1 MAQKISKSAKSGVKA
16 AKIVPTALLGFAG
29 FAGLADAPA
38 LADPLIG
45 NSRGTFGMPGLIDMP
60 TAESRPDGEIG
71 TTIYRMDGTIR
82 TTFTFQI
89 IPRISAAFRYSRVPG
104 ILPLEG
110 KPGEFEALYDRSFDI
125 HYQFLDE
132 TDWLPSM
139 AVGLRDFIG
148 TGTYSSEYVVATKTL
163 TPALRLTAGLGWGR
177 LATNGGMGGWG
188 DRPQYDYASTGGR
201 FNSGQWF
208 KGDIAPFAGVA
219 YALNDKITLK
229 AEYSSDSYFKEVR
242 TGFFEHKTPF
252 NFGVDYK
259 IGNAAHLAGY
269 MIHGA
274 QIGAQLSFDLD
285 PRKPP
290 FPSGIETAPLPVR
303 PRPSV
308 AADPDGWSGAWTADP
323 TAQPVIQQVVAD
335 SLAKDGQVLQSMALT
350 RDRVEVRVRNETYG
364 ATPQAIGHIARLLTR
379 AMPSSVETFVIT
391 MTPRGIPA
399 SSVTMK
405 RSDVE
410 ALENRN
416 SIEMLNRVQIAGT
429 PPDPQEPLV
438 RSEGVFPRFKW
449 AATPYAEASLFDPD
463 DPFRIDTGLALH
475 GSYEFAPGFSLSGSI
490 HQRIAGNL
498 DESTRI
504 SDSTVYHVRSD
515 LAQYQK
521 RGDLAI
527 QRLTTDWYAHPS
539 ENVYTHVQAG
549 LLERMYGGVA
559 GEILWKPVDSRLAL
573 GVEVAAVQQR
583 DFNQHFDFKDYNT
596 VTGHASAYYD
606 IGRGFTTQIDVG
618 RYLGEDIGATLTIDR
633 EFQNGWKVGAFATKT
648 DMSIEEFGEGS
659 FDKGIRVTI
668 PVAWTTGKPSVNT
681 VKTVIRPLTRD
692 GGARLELDGRLYETV
707 RGAQVGDLYDSWGR
721 FWR

>member
-1 MAQKISKSAKSGVKA
+1 MAQKRSKSVKFGGKPAKA
-16 AKIVPTALLGFAG
+16 IPTALFGIVGFIGMSA
-29 FAGLADAPA
+29 APT

-45 NSRGTFGMPGLIDMP
+45 DTRGTYGMTGLIDMP

-71 TTIYRMDGTIR
+71 TTIYRMDGTLR

-89 IPRISAAFRYSRVPG
+89 TPRVSAAFRYSRVPG
-104 ILPLEG
+104 LMPIKES
-110 KPGEFEALYDRSFDI
+110 PGEFEPLYDRSFDL

-132 TDWLPSM
+132 TDWRPSV

-148 TGTYSSEYVVATKTL
+148 TGVYSSEYLVATKTI
-163 TPALRLTAGLGWGR
+163 TPALRASAGLGWGR
-177 LATNGGMGGWG
+177 LASYQGGGGIG
-188 DRPQYDYASTGGR
+188 DRPVYDPSSKGGSP
-201 FNSGQWF
+201 NAGQWF
-208 KGDIAPFAGVA
+208 KGEIAPFAGVA

-229 AEYSSDSYFKEVR
+229 AEYSSDAYTKEVE
-242 TGFFEHKTPF
+242 TGFFERKTPF
-252 NFGVDYK
+252 NFGIDYRISK
-259 IGNAAHLAGY
+259 NVHLAGY

-274 QIGAQLSFDLD
+274 QIGAQLSFGLD

-308 AADPDGWSGAWTADP
+308 TADPDGWSGAWTADP
-323 TAQPVIQQVVAD
+323 TARPVIQQVIAE
-335 SLAKDGQVLQSMALT
+335 SLAKDGQILQSMALSK
-350 RDRVEVRVRNETYG
+350 DRVEVRVRNETYG
-364 ATPQAIGHIARLLTR
+364 ATPQAVGHIARLLTR

-391 MTPRGIPA
+391 MTPRGVPA
-399 SSVTMK
+399 SSITMQ

-410 ALENRN
+410 TLENRN

-429 PPDPQEPLV
+429 PPTPQDPLIPT
-438 RSEGVFPRFKW
+438 EGIFPRFQW

-463 DPFRIDTGLALH
+463 DPFRIDTGIALH
-475 GSYEFAPGFSLSGSI
+475 GSYEFAPGLSISGSI
-490 HQRIAGNL
+490 RQRVIGNL
-498 DESTRI
+498 DESTRV

-521 RGDLAI
+521 HGDLAI
-527 QRLTTDWYAHPS
+527 HRLTTDWYAHPTS
-539 ENVYTHVQAG
+539 NLYTHVQAG
-549 LLERMYGGVA
+549 LLERMYGGIA
-559 GEILWKPVDSRLAL
+559 GEVLWKPVDSRLAL
-573 GVEVAAVQQR
+573 GVEVAAVKQR
-583 DFNQHFDFKDYNT
+583 DFNQHFDFRDYET
-596 VTGHASAYYD
+596 VSGHVSAYYD
-606 IGRGFTTQIDVG
+606 IGRGFTGQVDVG
-618 RYLGEDIGATLTIDR
+618 RYLGEDVGTTVTIDR

-648 DMSIEEFGEGS
+648 DMSTEDFGEGS

-668 PVAWTTGKPSVNT
+668 PVAWTTGKPSVNA

-707 RGAQVGDLYDSWGR
+707 RGAQVGDLYDRWGR

>member
-1 MAQKISKSAKSGVKA
+1 MAQKRAKSTKFGGKS
-16 AKIVPTALLGFAG
+16 VPAVLLSVAGITAVSATT
-29 FAGLADAPA
+29 AI
-38 LADPLIG
+38 ADPLLG
-45 NSRGTFGMPGLIDMP
+45 QSRGAYGMPGLIDMP

-71 TTIYRMDGTIR
+71 TTIYRMDGTLR

-89 IPRISAAFRYSRVPG
+89 VPRVSAAFRYSRVPG
-104 ILPLEG
+104 LMPVEDT
-110 KPGEFEALYDRSFDI
+110 PGEFEPLYDRSFDL
-125 HYQFLDE
+125 HFQFLDE
-132 TDWLPSM
+132 TDWRPSV

-148 TGTYSSEYVVATKTL
+148 TGVYSSEYIVATKTL
-163 TPALRLTAGLGWGR
+163 TPNLRVTAGLGWGR
-177 LATNGGMGGWG
+177 LGSYNGFSGSG
-188 DRPQYDYASTGGR
+188 DRPSYDHTSTGGSL
-201 FNSGQWF
+201 NAAQWF
-208 KGDIAPFAGVA
+208 KGDIAPFAGVS

-229 AEYSSDSYFKEVR
+229 AEYSSDIYEKETG

-252 NFGVDYK
+252 NFGIDYK
-259 IGNAAHLAGY
+259 AGKNVHLAGY
-269 MIHGA
+269 LINGA

-303 PRPSV
+303 PRPNV

-323 TAQPVIQQVVAD
+323 TARPTIQQVVAD

-350 RDRVEVRVRNETYG
+350 KNRVEVRVRNETYG
-364 ATPQAIGHIARLLTR
+364 ATPQAVGHIARLLTR

-391 MTPRGIPA
+391 MTPRGLPA
-399 SSVTMK
+399 SSITMQ

-410 ALENRN
+410 RLENRN
-416 SIEMLNRVQIAGT
+416 SIEMLNKVQIAGT
-429 PPDPQEPLV
+429 PPDPQEPLIMTD
-438 RSEGVFPRFKW
+438 GIFPRFKW

-463 DPFRIDTGLALH
+463 DPFRIDTGVALH
-475 GSYEFAPGFSLSGSI
+475 GSYEFAPGLSVSGSI
-490 HQRIAGNL
+490 RQRIAGNL
-498 DESTRI
+498 NESTRV

-521 RGDLAI
+521 HGDLAI
-527 QRLTTDWYAHPS
+527 HRLTADWYAHPTS
-539 ENVYTHVQAG
+539 NIYTHVQAG
-549 LLERMYGGVA
+549 LLERMYGGIS
-559 GEILWKPVDSRLAL
+559 GEVLWKPVDSRLAL

-583 DFNQHFDFKDYNT
+583 DFNQHFEFFDYNT

-606 IGRGFTTQIDVG
+606 IGRGFTGQFDVG
-618 RYLGEDIGATLTIDR
+618 RYLGEDIGATVTVDR

-648 DMSIEEFGEGS
+648 NMSTEDFGEGS
-659 FDKGIRVTI
+659 FDKGIRLTI

-681 VKTVIRPLTRD
+681 VKTVVRPLTRD

-707 RGAQVGDLYDSWGR
+707 RGAQVGDLYDRWGR